1 MYNILYECSYNKD
14 TMVSNS
20 YNLEEKTE
28 IQNMIYR
35 EDILNIFGLHKFDEE
50 IINREIEIIYG
61 ELQDVTEINIISS
74 KLAASFMSEDKL
86 LGFSI
91 LYSFDYLYLIHPFV
105 CIFKNTKVLDKQ
117 LINQLLEK
125 VELYCKKNTN

>member
-14 TMVSNS
+14 TMVTNS

-35 EDILNIFGLHKFDEE
+35 EDILNIFGLQNFDEE

-61 ELQDVTEINIISS
+61 ELQDVTEISIISS
-74 KLAASFMSEDKL
+74 KLAASFLSEDKL

-91 LYSFDYLYLIHPFV
+91 LFSFDFLYLIHPFI

-117 LINQLLEK
+117 LINKLLEK
-125 VELYCKKNTN
+125 AELYCKKK

>member
-117 LINQLLEK
+117 LINKLLEK
-125 VELYCKKNTN
+125 VELFCKKK